1 MTFIIANN
9 RAVPRRRGRGSH
21 PAPGPAGENQG
32 DAMLS
37 HSSITSRRQA
47 RGWAKRFLGAGRQNA
62 EPRAALEGTAL
73 DPPRA
78 AEAKPVGEAK

>member
-1 MTFIIANN
+1 
-9 RAVPRRRGRGSH
+9 
-21 PAPGPAGENQG
+21 
-32 DAMLS
+32 MLS